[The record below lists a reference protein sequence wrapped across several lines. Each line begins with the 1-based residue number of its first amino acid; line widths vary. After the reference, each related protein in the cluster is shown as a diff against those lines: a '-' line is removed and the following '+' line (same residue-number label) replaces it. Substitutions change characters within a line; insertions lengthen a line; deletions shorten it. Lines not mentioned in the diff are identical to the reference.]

1 MSIIHQNDYGDNLTN
16 SKNLLTD
23 LPDDILCDVI
33 SLVSSNKEELHK
45 IIITMLCI
53 SKNFQIR
60 ILNIIKLKKFKMI
73 FLEYN
78 QQRIELYTQLY
89 NIYIKLPLEYI
100 DRKILS
106 ELIDDYV
113 TTLKYNISN
122 PLTIIF
128 KQYFNKNN
136 STLYVNELML
146 IQLVYNIV
154 MKISKERKVKKGNL
168 NIYGNGNVSIIIK
181 WIIRNSKYWINS
193 HQNYKL
199 YENSGLYKFI
209 IEYLENIN
217 ISQKI
222 NRLFYSV
229 TNENWLKLTKILPNI
244 YYKLPQ
250 TVKNYINNKINI
262 IEYITESST
271 FLPEYILYQC
281 LTADR
286 GLIIKQSFFIKHNF
300 VQIYPMYT
308 SNLSHGH
315 QKMLLDIDVD
325 KYLKYC
331 SKAMQINY
339 FINIFNDQTD
349 SYHLLENIK
358 DMPTFTQTEI
368 VKKDVKMFKFTTKE
382 IQISTIE
389 NNIEYLE
396 HASYDIQD
404 EYVQKDNELLK
415 YCSLH
420 VQRGYYNYPYFIKY
434 IPEIRL
440 NEIILMNETCDYEEE
455 VFQPNIYVDGS
466 C

>member
-1 MSIIHQNDYGDNLTN
+1 MSIIYLSDHDDNLTKGN
-16 SKNLLTD
+16 NLLTD
-23 LPDDILCDVI
+23 LPDDVLYDVI

-53 SKNFQIR
+53 SKKFQIR

-73 FLEYN
+73 FLKYN
-78 QQRIELYTQLY
+78 QQRIDLYTQPY

-100 DRKILS
+100 DSTLLY
-106 ELIDDYV
+106 ELINDYV
-113 TTLKYNISN
+113 TTLKYNLYN

-136 STLYVNELML
+136 STIYSNELML
-146 IQLVYNIV
+146 IQRVYNIV
-154 MKISKERKVKKGNL
+154 MKISEDKKIKKGNL

-181 WIIRNSKYWINS
+181 WIIRNSKNRVTIYKNS
-193 HQNYKL
+193 K
-199 YENSGLYKFI
+199 LYKFV

-217 ISQKI
+217 ISKKKYT
-222 NRLFYSV
+222 LFYSV
-229 TNENWLKLTKILPNI
+229 SNEEWFKLTKILPNI

-262 IEYITESST
+262 NEYITKSST

-286 GLIIKQSFFIKHNF
+286 GLILKQSFFIKHNF
-300 VQIYPMYT
+300 VQIYPIYT
-308 SNLSHGH
+308 SNLSYGH

-331 SKAMQINY
+331 SMQIQMNY
-339 FINIFNDQTD
+339 FINIFNVQTD

-382 IQISTIE
+382 LQIGLIE

-404 EYVQKDNELLK
+404 EYVKKDNELLR

-420 VQRGYYNYPYFIKY
+420 VQRGYYNYPYYIKY
-434 IPEIRL
+434 IPEARL
-440 NEIILMNETCDYEEE
+440 NEIILMNEICDYEED
-455 VFQPNIYVDGS
+455 VYQPNIYIDDS
-466 C
+466 E